1 MGQDF
6 EYAYHYTTSQKLQD
20 MRKAGAVKPLSY
32 PYSCDCFGSETAK
45 KIVSERVR
53 EIVTYD
59 FYIVCL
65 FEPEDKG
72 WKESGLLKELWEYT
86 TRDVMIKLPIIDRES
101 AFVMD
106 ASYLSP
112 FLVKPKHGQDAELY
126 NQLQALTPSQ
136 MVRRKFFRQY
146 LESTT
151 RLDDY
156 DGSFG
161 APELWLSQ
169 ETPIGLT
176 SIVERSMFERSFWSL
191 DNLRK
196 FLA

>member
-32 PYSCDCFGSETAK
+32 PYSCDCLSSEVAR

-53 EIVTYD
+53 DIVTYD
-59 FYIVCL
+59 FYLVCL
-65 FEPEDKG
+65 LEPEDKG

-86 TRDVMIKLPIIDRES
+86 TSDVMIKLPILEKED

-106 ASYLSP
+106 AAYLCP
-112 FLVKPKHGQDAELY
+112 FLVKPKRGQDAKLY
-126 NQLQALTPSQ
+126 NQLQGLTPSQ
-136 MVRRKFFRQY
+136 LVNRKFFRQY

-151 RLDDY
+151 RLEDY

-169 ETPIGLT
+169 ETPIGLA
-176 SIVERSMFERSFWSL
+176 SIVERSMFERKFR
-191 DNLRK
+191 NLFSRS
-196 FLA
+196 